1 MSSIVYLNTYRES
14 KNIPQISIKAFKVV
28 AYRVDNNMNT
38 IKIAIPSLAIMLM
51 VSGGMVLAQETPGE
65 ELDGKIG
72 PVGVVNEVNNRDWA
86 NTPEQIRE
94 HEDFARFIA
103 HEQEDNYLNNE
114 RKAAS
119 IIVYNIETQI
129 GKDIRG
135 YELAALVARLQ
146 IINETYSPTNH
157 ERKMH
162 EWASFTYD
170 VPEDEAQVDARISEI
185 TNNADAMLVYDLIDG
200 IHRLVNIG
208 SVSED
213 LKATDPQYW
222 FFLSVRTACE
232 HDPGCDV
239 SKLPGMEILSEIPD
253 PRVINVGN
261 YGFHWGHIDVQY
273 KFCQGEMQRCVASHS
288 HQGTGILRKSFS
300 SPEHIVSSS
309 IYLEMFAYGTST
321 NPHAVVIGQVIEP
334 IAGSTLIGSSDGGY
348 VTKAGTITNPNARA
362 QTYIEIAFKSY
373 VYS

>member
-1 MSSIVYLNTYRES
+1 MKKMKIT
-14 KNIPQISIKAFKVV
+14 IPFFV
-28 AYRVDNNMNT
+28 A
-38 IKIAIPSLAIMLM
+38 ILM
-51 VSGGMVLAQETPGE
+51 VSGGIILGVQWAPA
-65 ELDGKIG
+65 DGPTEI
-72 PVGVVNEVNNRDWA
+72 VQVVDDKVHDRDWA

-239 SKLPGMEILSEIPD
+239 SKLPGMEILEELP
-253 PRVINVGN
+253 
-261 YGFHWGHIDVQY
+261 
-273 KFCQGEMQRCVASHS
+273 
-288 HQGTGILRKSFS
+288 
-300 SPEHIVSSS
+300 
-309 IYLEMFAYGTST
+309 
-321 NPHAVVIGQVIEP
+321 
-334 IAGSTLIGSSDGGY
+334 
-348 VTKAGTITNPNARA
+348 
-362 QTYIEIAFKSY
+362 EIAAMDKS
-373 VYS
+373 